1 MYMKFTLL
9 ICFLLMI
16 ILGML
21 IIVADFDFL
30 YSMEGVA
37 NIDSIQNDINDNTN
51 EIIQTNDDV
60 YKLFN
65 DNITNQRLS
74 NLI

>member
-1 MYMKFTLL
+1 
-9 ICFLLMI
+9 
-16 ILGML
+16 ML

-51 EIIQTNDDV
+51 EIIETNDDV

-65 DNITNQRLS
+65 NVTNQRLS

>member
-51 EIIQTNDDV
+51 EIIETNDDV

-65 DNITNQRLS
+65 NVTNQRLS

>member
-37 NIDSIQNDINDNTN
+37 NIDSIQNDINENTN
-51 EIIQTNDDV
+51 EIIKTNDDV

-65 DNITNQRLS
+65 NVTNQKLS

>member
-37 NIDSIQNDINDNTN
+37 NIDSIQNDINENTN

-65 DNITNQRLS
+65 NVTNHKLS

>member
-60 YKLFN
+60 YKLF
-65 DNITNQRLS
+65 
-74 NLI
+74 

>member
-51 EIIQTNDDV
+51 EIIETNDDV

-65 DNITNQRLS
+65 NNVTNQRLS

>member
-37 NIDSIQNDINDNTN
+37 TIDSIQNDINDNTN
-51 EIIQTNDDV
+51 EIIETNDDV

-65 DNITNQRLS
+65 NNVTNQRLS

>member
-65 DNITNQRLS
+65 NVTNQRLS

>member
-16 ILGML
+16 ILVML

-51 EIIQTNDDV
+51 EIIETNDNV

-65 DNITNQRLS
+65 NITNQRLS

>member
-51 EIIQTNDDV
+51 EIIETNDNV

-65 DNITNQRLS
+65 NITNQRLS

>member
-60 YKLFN
+60 YKL
-65 DNITNQRLS
+65 
-74 NLI
+74 LIILQIRDFPT

>member
-1 MYMKFTLL
+1 
-9 ICFLLMI
+9 MI

>member
-37 NIDSIQNDINDNTN
+37 NIDSIQNDINENTN

-65 DNITNQRLS
+65 NVTNQKLS

>member
-30 YSMEGVA
+30 YSIEGVA
-37 NIDSIQNDINDNTN
+37 NIDSIQNDINENTN

-65 DNITNQRLS
+65 NVTNQKLS